1 MLTIEY
7 TNSGT
12 DALVRL
18 VSRLDVRHGISLP
31 SDMCESVLIALK
43 IKGLKFSFYSV
54 ERKWLPGADAYI
66 FEKKNKDLVFVV
78 SDLFNFG
85 SIDLCAFANKR
96 IILDLA
102 HCSFAM
108 AEVYLKQIRIS
119 AENIELI
126 GIIFSFGPG
135 KFQRFGGGGC
145 LIGLDVKHDDIL
157 VSETLIETFTSE
169 RFTYKPLDLVRNLF
183 YQDEIYDCET
193 ATRMVLRPRDF
204 SDSCDI
210 ITKLRNTEHIDISD
224 GLYDNITGT
233 RRSEFY
239 FWKSVW
245 KCHN

>member
-31 SDMCESVLIALK
+31 SDICESVLASLK
-43 IKGLKFSFYSV
+43 IKGIKLSFYSV
-54 ERKWLPGADAYI
+54 ERAWLPGSDRYI
-66 FEKKNKDLVFVV
+66 FDENYKGLVFVV

-85 SIDLCAFANKR
+85 SIDVRAFAHKR

-108 AEVYLKQIRIS
+108 AEVYLKQIRTS
-119 AENIELI
+119 GENIELI
-126 GIIFSFGPG
+126 GIIFSFGAG
-135 KFQRFGGGGC
+135 KFQRLGGGGC
-145 LIGLDVKHDDIL
+145 LVGLDVKRDDIL
-157 VSETLIETFTSE
+157 VSTTLADKFTAV
-169 RFTYKPLDLVRNLF
+169 RFTYSPLDLVRNLF

-204 SDSCDI
+204 CDSNDVI
-210 ITKLRNTEHIDISD
+210 KKLRITENIDVSD

-233 RRSEFY
+233 RRLEFY
-239 FWKSVW
+239 FWKPVW
-245 KCHN
+245 RR